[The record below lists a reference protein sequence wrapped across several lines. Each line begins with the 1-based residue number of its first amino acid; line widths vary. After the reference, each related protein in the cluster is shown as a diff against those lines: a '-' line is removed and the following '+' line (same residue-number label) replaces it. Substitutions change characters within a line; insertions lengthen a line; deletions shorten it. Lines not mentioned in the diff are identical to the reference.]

1 MVESLVIEYLSHLS
15 INSCELRIIAVSAGR
30 IRTLGGFL
38 IALKGHGGLAGLIV
52 GAAEEIVGQQAVVG
66 SALVV
71 EELDVGLHV
80 LHREGLVVAVALVDA
95 VQPAPHAVAVGLGGA
110 AAQCHQ
116 QYEYAQQLFHSAKI
130 RISEDNTKQLSV
142 FYPRIIAAPYQG
154 ALNVFIAERKYL
166 RSLFSLLQNL
176 IIQK

>member
-1 MVESLVIEYLSHLS
+1 ML
-15 INSCELRIIAVSAGR
+15 
-30 IRTLGGFL
+30 T
-38 IALKGHGGLAGLIV
+38 

-110 AAQCHQ
+110 ADQRHQ
-116 QYEYAQQLFHSAKI
+116 NGKQKYQILHTPCQRYIPLTGRLF
-130 RISEDNTKQLSV
+130 QV
-142 FYPRIIAAPYQG
+142 
-154 ALNVFIAERKYL
+154 
-166 RSLFSLLQNL
+166 
-176 IIQK
+176 